1 MRIAVRNTLSVI
13 FVFFSTLV
21 VADFDKGMTAYNSS
35 DYATAIKEFS
45 VAAEQG
51 IADAQYNLGVMYAK
65 GEGVPED
72 DSKAVKWYRKA
83 AEQGIADAQFLLGA
97 MYDFGNGVPED
108 DSKAVK
114 WYRKAAEQG
123 HAKAQYNLGT
133 MYAKGEGV
141 PENYIKAY
149 MWVSLAAAFGYKDE
163 KKAKEVLKKRMS
175 SEQIAEAQRLSSEW
189 FEKYSQK
196 NQN

>member
-13 FVFFSTLV
+13 FIFFSTLV

-45 VAAEQG
+45 V
-51 IADAQYNLGVMYAK
+51 
-65 GEGVPED
+65 
-72 DSKAVKWYRKA
+72 
-83 AEQGIADAQFLLGA
+83 
-97 MYDFGNGVPED
+97 
-108 DSKAVK
+108 
-114 WYRKAAEQG
+114 AAEQG

>member
-13 FVFFSTLV
+13 FIFFSTLV

-51 IADAQYNLGVMYAK
+51 IADAQYNLGV
-65 GEGVPED
+65 
-72 DSKAVKWYRKA
+72 
-83 AEQGIADAQFLLGA
+83 
-97 MYDFGNGVPED
+97 
-108 DSKAVK
+108 
-114 WYRKAAEQG
+114 
-123 HAKAQYNLGT
+123 

>member
-51 IADAQYNLGVMYAK
+51 HAKAQYNLGTMYDF
-65 GEGVPED
+65 GNGVPKD
-72 DSKAVKWYRKA
+72 DREAVKWYRKA
-83 AEQGIADAQFLLGA
+83 AEQGYA
-97 MYDFGNGVPED
+97 N
-108 DSKAVK
+108 
-114 WYRKAAEQG
+114 
-123 HAKAQYNLGT
+123 AQYNLGV